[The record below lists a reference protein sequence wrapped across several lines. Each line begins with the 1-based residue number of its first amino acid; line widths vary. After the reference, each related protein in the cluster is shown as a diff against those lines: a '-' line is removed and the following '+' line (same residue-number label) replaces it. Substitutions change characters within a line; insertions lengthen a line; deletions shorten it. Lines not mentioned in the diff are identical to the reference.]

1 MAGRRVRDE
10 RVTGGWRHREL
21 HIGIGFGRGGKQS
34 AMDTTRGYVPKRRA
48 TSSAAGRGDSFGRHR
63 DGAESRGNCQ
73 RGRHGGRERPRRRVR
88 RPILTKT
95 VSQNLRRR
103 SRNRTGRKS
112 ASFDASNLEKLRSK
126 RCDEKWSCDQTCK
139 KPMKSQFRPARKSA
153 DSRSSVFSVV
163 SAAAMPAPSGHG
175 QRNKKHNHGKHAS
188 KNTRAKHKVAG
199 EDGVGHRRTIKV
211 RRPRELA
218 LAAAA
223 AESIPPRF
231 NLRASVLGTHTSL
244 HLPWLVRNS

>member
-1 MAGRRVRDE
+1 
-10 RVTGGWRHREL
+10 
-21 HIGIGFGRGGKQS
+21 
-34 AMDTTRGYVPKRRA
+34 
-48 TSSAAGRGDSFGRHR
+48 
-63 DGAESRGNCQ
+63 
-73 RGRHGGRERPRRRVR
+73 
-88 RPILTKT
+88 
-95 VSQNLRRR
+95 
-103 SRNRTGRKS
+103 
-112 ASFDASNLEKLRSK
+112 
-126 RCDEKWSCDQTCK
+126 
-139 KPMKSQFRPARKSA
+139 
-153 DSRSSVFSVV
+153 
-163 SAAAMPAPSGHG
+163 MPAPSGHG